1 MQYNGMTPPFELIP
15 FEDMKKKQAEQYF
28 VWYIDTIEQRIQ
40 NLEKYI
46 NLTGTHMVLDKTPN
60 SLIELWDWFSNHI
73 EVCTKDEQE
82 LMLELA
88 MRPNWIK
95 AHIMSDRR
103 KLSLNTI
110 MIAVDI
116 SAYFGEVFIKNNPNI
131 YWGYLSKPKKLHG
144 VNRPRLLG
152 FAGDMSVYPY
162 GRVEMCIWKTIETVD
177 NMHLF
182 NMYQVCLKMIQS

>member
-1 MQYNGMTPPFELIP
+1 MQYNGMTPPFELIS

-46 NLTGTHMVLDKTPN
+46 NLTGTRMVLDKTPN

-82 LMLELA
+82 LMLELT
-88 MRPNWIK
+88 MRPDWIK

-116 SAYFGEVFIKNNPNI
+116 STYFGEVFIKNNPNI

-182 NMYQVCLKMIQS
+182 NMYQVCLKMI

>member
-1 MQYNGMTPPFELIP
+1 MQYNGMTPPFELIS

-46 NLTGTHMVLDKTPN
+46 NLTGTRMVLDKTPN

-82 LMLELA
+82 LMLEST
-88 MRPNWIK
+88 MRPDWIK

-152 FAGDMSVYPY
+152 FAGDMSV
-162 GRVEMCIWKTIETVD
+162 
-177 NMHLF
+177 
-182 NMYQVCLKMIQS
+182 

>member
-1 MQYNGMTPPFELIP
+1 MQYNGMTPPFELIS

-46 NLTGTHMVLDKTPN
+46 NLTGTRMVLDKTPN

-82 LMLELA
+82 LMLEST
-88 MRPNWIK
+88 MRPDWIK

-131 YWGYLSKPKKLHG
+131 TK
-144 VNRPRLLG
+144 
-152 FAGDMSVYPY
+152 
-162 GRVEMCIWKTIETVD
+162 ETSW
-177 NMHLF
+177 
-182 NMYQVCLKMIQS
+182 CK

>member
-1 MQYNGMTPPFELIP
+1 MQYNGMTPPFDLIP

-152 FAGDMSVYPY
+152 FAGEHP
-162 GRVEMCIWKTIETVD
+162 K
-177 NMHLF
+177 
-182 NMYQVCLKMIQS
+182 VCVNLQTDVR

>member
-1 MQYNGMTPPFELIP
+1 MQYNGMTPPFELIS

-46 NLTGTHMVLDKTPN
+46 NLTGTRMVVDKTPN

-82 LMLELA
+82 LMLELT
-88 MRPNWIK
+88 MRPDWIK

-182 NMYQVCLKMIQS
+182 NMYQVCLKMI

>member
-1 MQYNGMTPPFELIP
+1 MQYNGMTPPFELIS

-46 NLTGTHMVLDKTPN
+46 NLTGTRMVLDKTPN

-82 LMLELA
+82 LMLESA
-88 MRPNWIK
+88 MRPDWIK

-152 FAGDMSVYPY
+152 FAGDMSVYVY
-162 GRVEMCIWKTIETVD
+162 GRVEVCIWKTIETVD
-177 NMHLF
+177 SMHLF
-182 NMYQVCLKMIQS
+182 NMYQVCLKMI

>member
-1 MQYNGMTPPFELIP
+1 MQYNGMTPPFELIS

-46 NLTGTHMVLDKTPN
+46 NLTGTRMVLDKTAN

-82 LMLELA
+82 LMLELT
-88 MRPNWIK
+88 MRPDWIK

-182 NMYQVCLKMIQS
+182 NMYQVCLKMI

>member
-1 MQYNGMTPPFELIP
+1 MKYNGMTPPFELIP

-152 FAGDMSVYPY
+152 FAGDMSVYVY

>member
-1 MQYNGMTPPFELIP
+1 MQYNGMTPPFELIS

-46 NLTGTHMVLDKTPN
+46 NLTGTRMVLDKTPN

-82 LMLELA
+82 LMLELT
-88 MRPNWIK
+88 MRPDWIN

-182 NMYQVCLKMIQS
+182 NMYQVCLKMI

>member
-1 MQYNGMTPPFELIP
+1 MQYNGMTPPFELIS

-152 FAGDMSVYPY
+152 VAGDMSVYVY
-162 GRVEMCIWKTIETVD
+162 GRVEVCIWKTIETVD

-182 NMYQVCLKMIQS
+182 NMYQVCLKMI

>member
-1 MQYNGMTPPFELIP
+1 
-15 FEDMKKKQAEQYF
+15 MKKKQAEQYF

-131 YWGYLSKPKKLHG
+131 YWGYLSKPKKLYG

-152 FAGDMSVYPY
+152 FAGDMSVY
-162 GRVEMCIWKTIETVD
+162 VCIWKTIETVD

-182 NMYQVCLKMIQS
+182 NMYQICLKMIQS

>member
-1 MQYNGMTPPFELIP
+1 MQYNGMTPPFELIS

-46 NLTGTHMVLDKTPN
+46 NLTGTRMVLDKTPN

-82 LMLELA
+82 LMLELT
-88 MRPNWIK
+88 MRPDWIK

-182 NMYQVCLKMIQS
+182 NMYQVCLKMI

>member
-1 MQYNGMTPPFELIP
+1 MQYNGMTPPFDLIP

-152 FAGDMSVYPY
+152 VAGDMSVYVY
-162 GRVEMCIWKTIETVD
+162 GRVEVCIWKTIETVD

-182 NMYQVCLKMIQS
+182 NMYQVCLKMI

>member
-1 MQYNGMTPPFELIP
+1 MQYNGMTPPFELIS

-46 NLTGTHMVLDKTPN
+46 NLTGTRMVLDKTPN

-82 LMLELA
+82 LMLELT
-88 MRPNWIK
+88 MRPDWIK

-162 GRVEMCIWKTIETVD
+162 GRVEMCIWKTIETED

-182 NMYQVCLKMIQS
+182 NMYQVCLKMI

>member
-1 MQYNGMTPPFELIP
+1 MQYNGMTPPFELIS

-46 NLTGTHMVLDKTPN
+46 NLTGTRMVLDKTPN

-82 LMLELA
+82 LMLESA
-88 MRPNWIK
+88 MRPDWIK

-152 FAGDMSVYPY
+152 FADRKSV
-162 GRVEMCIWKTIETVD
+162 V
-177 NMHLF
+177 
-182 NMYQVCLKMIQS
+182 

>member
-1 MQYNGMTPPFELIP
+1 MNNKLEVIGIDHGWSMMKTISQVFVTGVKEITTTPALFGDVLEYEGK
-15 FEDMKKKQAEQYF
+15 FYKVGTVRQEVK
-28 VWYIDTIEQRIQ
+28 DT
-40 NLEKYI
+40 
-46 NLTGTHMVLDKTPN
+46 
-60 SLIELWDWFSNHI
+60 
-73 EVCTKDEQE
+73 
-82 LMLELA
+82 
-88 MRPNWIK
+88 K

-152 FAGDMSVYPY
+152 FAGDMSVYVY
-162 GRVEMCIWKTIETVD
+162 GRVEVCIWKTIETVD

-182 NMYQVCLKMIQS
+182 NMYQVCLKMI

>member
-1 MQYNGMTPPFELIP
+1 MQYNGMTPPFELIS

-46 NLTGTHMVLDKTPN
+46 NLTGTHMVLDKMPN

-182 NMYQVCLKMIQS
+182 NMYQVCLKMI

>member
-1 MQYNGMTPPFELIP
+1 MQYNGMTPPFELIS

-28 VWYIDTIEQRIQ
+28 VWYIDTIEQRIK

-152 FAGDMSVYPY
+152 VAGDMSVYVY
-162 GRVEMCIWKTIETVD
+162 GRVEVCIWKTIETVD

-182 NMYQVCLKMIQS
+182 NMYQVCLKMI

>member
-1 MQYNGMTPPFELIP
+1 MQYNGMTPPFELIS

-46 NLTGTHMVLDKTPN
+46 NLTGTRMVLDKTPN

-82 LMLELA
+82 LMLA
-88 MRPNWIK
+88 STMRPDWIK

-152 FAGDMSVYPY
+152 FAGDMSVYAY

>member
-1 MQYNGMTPPFELIP
+1 MQYNGMTPPFELIS

-46 NLTGTHMVLDKTPN
+46 NLTGTRMVLDKTPN

-82 LMLELA
+82 LMLESA
-88 MRPNWIK
+88 MRPDWIK

-103 KLSLNTI
+103 
-110 MIAVDI
+110 
-116 SAYFGEVFIKNNPNI
+116 NI
-131 YWGYLSKPKKLHG
+131 G
-144 VNRPRLLG
+144 
-152 FAGDMSVYPY
+152 A
-162 GRVEMCIWKTIETVD
+162 T
-177 NMHLF
+177 
-182 NMYQVCLKMIQS
+182 YQNQRNFMV

>member
-1 MQYNGMTPPFELIP
+1 MQYNGMTPPFELIS

-46 NLTGTHMVLDKTPN
+46 NLTGTRMVLDKTPN

-182 NMYQVCLKMIQS
+182 NMYQVCLKMI

>member
-1 MQYNGMTPPFELIP
+1 MQYNGMNPPFELIP

-131 YWGYLSKPKKLHG
+131 YWGYLSKPKKLYG

-152 FAGDMSVYPY
+152 VAGDMSVYVY
-162 GRVEMCIWKTIETVD
+162 GRVEVCIWKTIETVD

-182 NMYQVCLKMIQS
+182 NMYQICLKMIQS

>member
-1 MQYNGMTPPFELIP
+1 MQYNGMTPPFELIS

-46 NLTGTHMVLDKTPN
+46 NLTGTRMVLDKTPN

-82 LMLELA
+82 LMLESA
-88 MRPNWIK
+88 MRPDWIK

-131 YWGYLSKPKKLHG
+131 YWGYLSKPKKLYG

-152 FAGDMSVYPY
+152 FAGDMSVYVY
-162 GRVEMCIWKTIETVD
+162 GRVEVCIWKTIETVD

-182 NMYQVCLKMIQS
+182 NMYQICLKMIQS

>member
-1 MQYNGMTPPFELIP
+1 MQYNGMTPPFELIS

-46 NLTGTHMVLDKTPN
+46 NLTGTRMVLDKTPN

-82 LMLELA
+82 LMLELT
-88 MRPNWIK
+88 MRPDWIK

-182 NMYQVCLKMIQS
+182 NMYKVCLKMI

>member
-1 MQYNGMTPPFELIP
+1 MQYNGMTPPFELIS

-46 NLTGTHMVLDKTPN
+46 NLTGTRMVLDKTPN

-82 LMLELA
+82 LMLESA
-88 MRPNWIK
+88 MRPDWIK

-152 FAGDMSVYPY
+152 FAGDMSVYEY
-162 GRVEMCIWKTIETVD
+162 GRVEVCIWKTIETVD

-182 NMYQVCLKMIQS
+182 NMYQVCLKMI

>member
-1 MQYNGMTPPFELIP
+1 MQYNGMTPPFELIS

-46 NLTGTHMVLDKTPN
+46 NLTGTRMVLDKTPN

-82 LMLELA
+82 LMLEST
-88 MRPNWIK
+88 MRPDWIK

-152 FAGDMSVYPY
+152 FAGDMSVYTY

>member
-1 MQYNGMTPPFELIP
+1 MQYNGMTPPFELIS

-46 NLTGTHMVLDKTPN
+46 NLTGTRMVLDKTPN

-82 LMLELA
+82 LMLESA
-88 MRPNWIK
+88 MRPDWIK

-144 VNRPRLLG
+144 VNRPRLLR
-152 FAGDMSVYPY
+152 FAGDMSVYVY
-162 GRVEMCIWKTIETVD
+162 GRVEVCIWKTIETVD

-182 NMYQVCLKMIQS
+182 NMYQVCLKMI

>member
-1 MQYNGMTPPFELIP
+1 MQYNGMTPPFELIS

-46 NLTGTHMVLDKTPN
+46 NLTGTRMVLDKTPN
-60 SLIELWDWFSNHI
+60 SLIELLDWFSNHI

-82 LMLELA
+82 LMLEST
-88 MRPNWIK
+88 MRPDWIK

-182 NMYQVCLKMIQS
+182 NMYQVCLKMI

>member
-1 MQYNGMTPPFELIP
+1 MQYNGMTPPFELIS

-46 NLTGTHMVLDKTPN
+46 NLTGTRMVLDKTPN

-73 EVCTKDEQE
+73 EVGTKDEQE
-82 LMLELA
+82 LMLELT
-88 MRPNWIK
+88 MRPDWIK

-182 NMYQVCLKMIQS
+182 NMYQVCLKMI

>member
-1 MQYNGMTPPFELIP
+1 MQYNGMTPPFELIS

-46 NLTGTHMVLDKTPN
+46 NLTGTRMVLDKTPN

-82 LMLELA
+82 LMLESA
-88 MRPNWIK
+88 MRPDWIK

-182 NMYQVCLKMIQS
+182 NMYQVCLKMI

>member
-1 MQYNGMTPPFELIP
+1 MQYNGMTPPFELIS

-182 NMYQVCLKMIQS
+182 NMYQVCLKMI

>member
-1 MQYNGMTPPFELIP
+1 MQYNGMTPPFELIS

-46 NLTGTHMVLDKTPN
+46 NLTGTRMVLDKTPN
-60 SLIELWDWFSNHI
+60 SLIELWEWFSNHI

-82 LMLELA
+82 LMLELT
-88 MRPNWIK
+88 MRPDWIK

-182 NMYQVCLKMIQS
+182 NMYQVCLKMI

>member
-1 MQYNGMTPPFELIP
+1 MQYNGMTPPFELIS

-46 NLTGTHMVLDKTPN
+46 NLTGTRMVLDKTPN

-82 LMLELA
+82 LMLEST
-88 MRPNWIK
+88 MRPDWIK

-144 VNRPRLLG
+144 INRPRLLG
-152 FAGDMSVYPY
+152 FAGDMSV
-162 GRVEMCIWKTIETVD
+162 
-177 NMHLF
+177 
-182 NMYQVCLKMIQS
+182 

>member
-1 MQYNGMTPPFELIP
+1 MQYNGMTPPFELIS

-46 NLTGTHMVLDKTPN
+46 NLTGTRMVLDKTPN

-82 LMLELA
+82 LMLEST
-88 MRPNWIK
+88 MRPDWIK

-162 GRVEMCIWKTIETVD
+162 GRVEMCVWKTIETVD

-182 NMYQVCLKMIQS
+182 NMYQVCLKMI

>member
-110 MIAVDI
+110 MVAVDI
-116 SAYFGEVFIKNNPNI
+116 SAYFGEVFIKTNPNI

-152 FAGDMSVYPY
+152 FAGAMSVYVY
-162 GRVEMCIWKTIETVD
+162 GRVEVCIWKTIETVY

-182 NMYQVCLKMIQS
+182 NMYPVCLKLIQ

>member
-1 MQYNGMTPPFELIP
+1 MQYNGMTPPFDLIP

-152 FAGDMSVYPY
+152 FAGDMSVYVY
-162 GRVEMCIWKTIETVD
+162 CRVEVCIWKTIETVD

-182 NMYQVCLKMIQS
+182 NMYQVCLKMI